1 MKIDS
6 TNGCLNTSNP
16 FVATSVGI
24 SKMGLENNIKIYP
37 NPSTSELNIEADG
50 TEKLFLQL
58 FDIASKE
65 ASEPIEFTHSAHI
78 NTQDLH
84 EGIYFL
90 KITDENGT
98 FVKTEKVMVL
108 R

>member
-6 TNGCLNTSNP
+6 ANSCENTSNP
-16 FVATSVGI
+16 FIASSVGI
-24 SKMGLENNIKIYP
+24 GEMGLKNNLKIYP
-37 NPSTSELNIEADG
+37 NPCNSELTIEVDG
-50 TEKLFLQL
+50 SEKLSLQL
-58 FDIASKE
+58 FDITGKSVTP
-65 ASEPIEFTHSAHI
+65 SFEFVHKTSI

-90 KITDENGT
+90 KITDDNGT
-98 FVKTEKVMVL
+98 FVKTEKLIVV